1 MNFEASI
8 IYRVEHKTRELP
20 EFSSGH
26 GKMKVGMYSFAW
38 PNGRWKRGY
47 YCEGPDNDPALHPL
61 FNDPSM
67 FDVRGSFFFGFK
79 SMVNCKMWVDEAAIA
94 DLQKHDCVLRAYYG
108 WVVHGRRQSVI
119 DIRAPLVEVTAAP
132 VEMFDKAHSVVVRMA
147 REVCAQLGMCFRE
160 PAVSPVGRV
169 W

>member
-38 PNGRWKRGY
+38 PNGRWKRGH

-61 FNDPSM
+61 FTRSSM
-67 FDVRGSFFFGFK
+67 IRRC
-79 SMVNCKMWVDEAAIA
+79 SMSEARSSSASN
-94 DLQKHDCVLRAYYG
+94 R
-108 WVVHGRRQSVI
+108 W
-119 DIRAPLVEVTAAP
+119 
-132 VEMFDKAHSVVVRMA
+132 
-147 REVCAQLGMCFRE
+147 
-160 PAVSPVGRV
+160 
-169 W
+169 